1 MSNQS
6 PKSMP
11 KPKQVSIEIPK
22 DLSAVY
28 ANVAF
33 ISHTPAEMVIDF
45 AQVLPRM
52 PKGSVMS
59 RVIMS
64 PIHAKMLLRALGQNI
79 DKYEQQFG
87 EIRTPIQSTLAD
99 QNNPSRPN
107 KPALL
112 SSGLYGPGR
121 PCPCICDIRYPHT
134 PIAHTIPIH
143 GFGKL

>member
-1 MSNQS
+1 MSSKQPPS
-6 PKSMP
+6 AP

-52 PKGSVMS
+52 PKGTVMS

-64 PIHAKMLLRALGQNI
+64 PVHAKMLHRALGQNI
-79 DKYEQQFG
+79 EKFEQQFG
-87 EIRTPIQSTLAD
+87 QIRLPTKPSLAD
-99 QNNPSRPN
+99 QLFKFPP
-107 KPALL
+107 PE
-112 SSGLYGPGR
+112 G
-121 PCPCICDIRYPHT
+121 
-134 PIAHTIPIH
+134 
-143 GFGKL
+143 GKEEDDQEDKDG

>member
-1 MSNQS
+1 MSSKS
-6 PKSMP
+6 PQTEP

-22 DLSAVY
+22 DLTAVY

-64 PIHAKMLLRALGQNI
+64 PVHAKMLQRALGQNI
-79 DKYEQQFG
+79 EKYEQQFG
-87 EIRTPIQSTLAD
+87 EIRMPTQTSLAD
-99 QNNPSRPN
+99 QLFRFP
-107 KPALL
+107 PAD
-112 SSGLYGPGR
+112 STNE
-121 PCPCICDIRYPHT
+121 DDDQ
-134 PIAHTIPIH
+134 
-143 GFGKL
+143 KE